1 MQMNENKKCV
11 FVSILGKPNVGK
23 SSLLNM
29 LVNSKISI
37 VSPKS
42 QTTRNRV
49 IGILTENNIQL
60 IFIDTPGIHKSVTK
74 LGDYMNSEV
83 NNSFSGSEVC
93 LHVIEAGKKISELDL
108 ELIQKFIKL
117 RLNVI
122 LVINKIDLTKDKSEL
137 IKQIQEFNENFE
149 YNSIVP
155 VSAKTQDG
163 RNELL
168 SEIKKFAVPSVFYY
182 SEDEITDQTERK
194 LASEIIREKILYFLD
209 KELPHGTGIYI
220 ENYKEI
226 KNNTRNIHA
235 VIYCDRE
242 SHKKIIIGAQG
253 QMIKKIG
260 TEARKSLEY
269 ILDCKVNLNLFVKV
283 KEDWRNKD
291 SVLKI
296 LGYV

>member
-1 MQMNENKKCV
+1 MNENKKCV

-235 VIYCDRE
+235 VI
-242 SHKKIIIGAQG
+242 
-253 QMIKKIG
+253 
-260 TEARKSLEY
+260 
-269 ILDCKVNLNLFVKV
+269 
-283 KEDWRNKD
+283 
-291 SVLKI
+291 
-296 LGYV
+296 

>member
-117 RLNVI
+117 SVI

-137 IKQIQEFNENFE
+137 IKQIQKFNENFE

-296 LGYV
+296 LGYI